1 MARAGLCSLTD
12 LEAILRRQHL
22 SQFVPPA
29 RFTLN
34 FPTFCR
40 LCRIESCSIRNQ
52 TCPASSFQPIAYC
65 GMADR
70 GAVGRTQGE

>member
-1 MARAGLCSLTD
+1 VARAGLCSLTD
-12 LEAILRRQHL
+12 LEAIFAASLYPNL
-22 SQFVPPA
+22 FPA

-40 LCRIESCSIRNQ
+40 LCRIESSAIRNQ

-65 GMADR
+65 GMADC
-70 GAVGRTQGE
+70 GAV